1 MPPRA
6 TSLAVEYP
14 VVPVTAQLR
23 LPLAARLPVPLALA
37 LLVACSSS
45 SSSPQPLPDR
55 AALTSSFQQQF
66 SRSADAW
73 NRGDLD
79 AFMSD
84 YAQDS
89 LTSYVSAGHL
99 VKGFDV
105 IRSHYAPRFE
115 PGATRD
121 SLRFE
126 EFNVRPL
133 SPTLALVTARFVLY
147 NTGGTTFSGPFTL
160 VMERRSDGWK
170 ILHDHTSTDAR

>member
-1 MPPRA
+1 MRYFTLRGTPTLLTFQHLHHPEFMVRA
-6 TSLAVEYP
+6 I
-14 VVPVTAQLR
+14 
-23 LPLAARLPVPLALA
+23 PLALA
-37 LLVACSSS
+37 LLVACTSSTP
-45 SSSPQPLPDR
+45 SPQPLPDR
-55 AALTSSFQQQF
+55 AALTSSIQQQF

-84 YAQDS
+84 YAPDS
-89 LTSYVSAGHL
+89 LTSYVSGGHL
-99 VKGFDV
+99 VKGVDL
-105 IRSHYAPRFE
+105 IRSHYAPRFA

-133 SPTLALVTARFVLY
+133 SSTLTLVTARFILY
-147 NTGGTTFSGPFTL
+147 NTEGTTASGPFTL
-160 VMERRSDGWK
+160 VMERQSDGWK